1 MSRIAGETL
10 CDRVLIQ
17 AGWPHGFGT
26 RGSQVPENTF
36 FPKQVHGIRVAQVRA
51 RGARDMEDSPNA
63 RWPAGAEEEA
73 EEADAVLGSGP
84 GDPVGIVTADCVP
97 ILVAGESGSGLG
109 AAAIHAGWRG
119 FAAGVIEAG
128 VDALLE
134 SAGDSSG
141 RRDRAATLSAAI
153 GPAARGCCY
162 EIDAPVRQALG
173 ERYAAWLEPPILVPG
188 RAGHFLLD
196 LPALAE
202 EVLLGLGLR
211 RESIGAEHRLC
222 TICHPDL
229 FESYRRDGAQAGR
242 LRHFIGDSAWLAGAT
257 TA

>member
-1 MSRIAGETL
+1 MSREPGEVL

-36 FPKQVHGIRVAQVRA
+36 FPKQVHGIHVADARA
-51 RGARDMEDSPNA
+51 ARA
-63 RWPAGAEEEA
+63 AAGAVEEA
-73 EEADAVLGSGP
+73 VAGAPVVADAVLGAGP

-97 ILVAGESGSGLG
+97 ILVASSGLG
-109 AAAIHAGWRG
+109 SAAIHAGWRG

-128 VDALLE
+128 VAALLGKAGE
-134 SAGDSSG
+134 SAAERLSAG
-141 RRDRAATLSAAI
+141 TLSAAI

-162 EIDAPVRQALG
+162 EVDAPVRDALA
-173 ERYAAWLEPPILVPG
+173 ERYAEWLAPPILVPG

-202 EVLLGLGLR
+202 EVLVHLGLQRGA
-211 RESIGAEHRLC
+211 IGTQHRLC
-222 TICHPDL
+222 TICEPAL
-229 FESYRRDGAQAGR
+229 FESYRRDGAEAGR
-242 LRHFIGDSAWLAGAT
+242 LRHFIGDSRGADPGERR
-257 TA
+257 